1 MLSGLTNICD
11 YQFQKITFTLTA
23 VTENKYI
30 ACGFIF
36 GTAMK
41 IRENIRPE
49 FIPTDIKSLRIGLA
63 GKVKR
68 I

>member
-36 GTAMK
+36 GTAIK
-41 IRENIRPE
+41 IRENIR
-49 FIPTDIKSLRIGLA
+49 LR
-63 GKVKR
+63 
-68 I
+68 